1 MLISLTY
8 YLAPRKLHAWDVSS
22 VTASSYY
29 HFCWLVKWVSLSLL
43 SFLYPRES
51 TLNFKWWGWLIGGK
65 NQNPTISL
73 GFPTKPQK
81 ILGPKIS
88 PKNVH
93 CWISESGIHRHYQ
106 ESSDWF
112 KYLKNPF
119 LNQATPPPPLRPP
132 KKIHD
137 KISYPK
143 RIPDSK
149 ISNPKKILWSS
160 PSPEIQPPLSVFY
173 ILRWCDTFL
182 LALWPWD

>member
-1 MLISLTY
+1 MY
-8 YLAPRKLHAWDVSS
+8 YLAPQKLHAWDVSS

-29 HFCWLVKWVSLSLL
+29 HFCWLIKWVSLSLL
-43 SFLYPRES
+43 SFLYPRVS

-73 GFPTKPQK
+73 GLPTKPQK

-112 KYLKNPF
+112 KYLKDPF
-119 LNQATPPPPLRPP
+119 LNQATPPPTPP
-132 KKIHD
+132 KKYMI
-137 KISYPK
+137 KFPTQKESQTKKFQTQKNPLIISVTWN
-143 RIPDSK
+143 ST
-149 ISNPKKILWSS
+149 
-160 PSPEIQPPLSVFY
+160 PPFCVLY
-173 ILRWCDTFL
+173 T
-182 LALWPWD
+182 